1 MQSLDIFEL
10 ISHEMLVSVTC
21 NMQTKRYSFG
31 EYIIKRGEIPK
42 GLIIITEGLCK
53 LGYDN
58 INFRKL

>member
-1 MQSLDIFEL
+1 
-10 ISHEMLVSVTC
+10 
-21 NMQTKRYSFG
+21 MQTKRYSFG